1 MNGTVSAIIHDT
13 GEIVGIG
20 ASGINLPGRVMQTGL
35 ELPEDLSYENW
46 QGIGESLQGVERSLM
61 WWIGDWLRYGERRYG
76 KKYTDAIEATGKDY
90 ETVRAAKWVAERF
103 PETVRRRTLLSW
115 SHHKEVAALEE
126 NAADQILEKA
136 EVEGWSR
143 NELRRRVSQQKAAK
157 SIACADPTDDHCGV
171 VDLMKLAECGVKFGT
186 IYADP
191 PWRYDNQGTRA
202 ATGNHYAGV
211 NDEDG
216 REVQSAAGMS
226 IDEICAL
233 PVKDLAADD
242 AHLHLWTT
250 NGFLFECPR
259 IMAAWGFEFRS
270 SLVWVKPQMGIG
282 NYWRNS
288 HEIMLTAIR
297 GNAKRFNDHSIKSW
311 IECDRGFHSAKP
323 EQVRHYIERASPCPY
338 LELFGRREAPN
349 WAVWGNQIER
359 SLFDHAVRRVA

>member
-1 MNGTVSAIIHDT
+1 
-13 GEIVGIG
+13 
-20 ASGINLPGRVMQTGL
+20 L
-35 ELPEDLSYENW
+35 
-46 QGIGESLQGVERSLM
+46 
-61 WWIGDWLRYGERRYG
+61 
-76 KKYTDAIEATGKDY
+76 
-90 ETVRAAKWVAERF
+90 AER
-103 PETVRRRTLLSW
+103 
-115 SHHKEVAALEE
+115 
-126 NAADQILEKA
+126 
-136 EVEGWSR
+136 
-143 NELRRRVSQQKAAK
+143 
-157 SIACADPTDDHCGV
+157 
-171 VDLMKLAECGVKFGT
+171 GVKFGT

-211 NDEDG
+211 NDEEG

-233 PVKDLAADD
+233 PVKGLAADD
-242 AHLHLWTT
+242 AHLHMWTT

-259 IMAAWGFEFRS
+259 ILAAWGFEFRS

-311 IECDRGFHSAKP
+311 IECDRGLHSAKP
-323 EQVRHYIERASPCPY
+323 EQVRHYIERASPGPY

-359 SLFDHAVRRVA
+359 SLFDHAVGRVA